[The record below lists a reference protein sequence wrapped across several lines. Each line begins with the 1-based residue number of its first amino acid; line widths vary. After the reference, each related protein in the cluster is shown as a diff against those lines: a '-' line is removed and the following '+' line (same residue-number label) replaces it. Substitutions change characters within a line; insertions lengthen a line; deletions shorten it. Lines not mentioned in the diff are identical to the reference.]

1 MKVTI
6 CVYIGR
12 SLGQFVREDI
22 LGLFKDD
29 SLELFIGDI
38 PAEKE
43 ERVTRFYEAFPLST
57 AIKALV
63 PYFLGP
69 YLPFLP
75 QHRPLLQAILK
86 GVMDKN
92 NPIHRLGRLVLILSS
107 VSLIITTYCNRY
119 LPQVMEAG

>member
-1 MKVTI
+1 
-6 CVYIGR
+6 
-12 SLGQFVREDI
+12 
-22 LGLFKDD
+22 LFKDD

-69 YLPFLP
+69 YLPFIP

-86 GVMDKN
+86 GVLDKN
-92 NPIHRLGRLVLILSS
+92 NPLHRLGRLVLILEVFSG
-107 VSLIITTYCNRY
+107 VFISLTNE
-119 LPQVMEAG
+119 LQ